1 MARSS
6 ITRLRAPRTA
16 APVFALVLA
25 GASALSAQSF
35 SGDVINGLPMRNIG
49 PAVMGGRVSALDAV
63 RLDGRLHI
71 YAGGA
76 SAGVWKSIDG
86 GITFKPIFDR
96 QNQTIGAITIHPADS
111 KTVWVGTGEPWVRNS
126 VSVGDGVYR
135 TTDGGDSW
143 TKLGLEQTERIASI
157 AVDPTN
163 TNVAWVCALGPLFND
178 SDQRGVFK
186 TTDGGKSWAKVLA
199 GANLQTGCAMLR
211 RGGDGALYA
220 AMWKHRR
227 TPWSFA
233 SGGPGSGLF
242 RSRDGGATWQQLT
255 TGFPKGDV
263 GRFAIA
269 IAPTNPKVVY
279 ATVESKSPALFRS
292 NDGGDSW
299 TEQGTATVIADRPF
313 YFANMYVDP
322 KDENRVYKAGYTF
335 GVSIDAGKSFQPV
348 LGAAHGDHHVLW
360 IDPNDPDQLL
370 IGDDGGLHQS
380 FDRGAHLRMLAVLP
394 FSQFYHVSVDME
406 RPYRVVGGLQ
416 DNLVWIA
423 PSSAPGGVKN
433 RHWTTLMGGDGF
445 WAFVDPTDPDW
456 VYTEWQGG
464 RLGRVNVKTLETRWI
479 APLEEAGQPPNR
491 WHWNTAV
498 HMSRANPGTLYVGS
512 QFLFRSSDQGSSWQ
526 RLSGDLTTNDPKK
539 QQQDASGGVTVDN
552 TSAETHTTIYTI
564 SESPKD
570 PKVLWVG
577 TDDGNV
583 QLSRDGGA
591 TWTNVAA
598 NVWKAGLP
606 KGTWVST
613 IEASPHDAAVAY
625 ATFDGHMMGD
635 LKPWIYKTADY
646 GVTWTPLLGGELT
659 GFAHVIRQDLIN
671 PALLFAGT
679 ERGLFVSIDEGTTWA
694 HYQGSDFPEVP
705 VRDLVVHP
713 REHDLVVA
721 THGRGIWIMDD
732 LTALRA
738 VTVATLSRDG
748 ALLPGRPAVQA
759 PLTQVNDGGEWGNGT
774 FAGPSAPEDAQV
786 TYYLKARHL
795 RGELKLQF
803 LDQTGRLLATVAGSK
818 RKGLNRVNWP
828 MRLDAPKSPPAA
840 SGLVLNF
847 GALVG
852 PRVPPGTY
860 TVRMIRNTDTLTAPL
875 VIQPDPR
882 TAHTVATRQQQYQEA
897 VRLAD
902 LLGEL
907 TVTTE
912 SLIDA
917 RDQASDRIGKLP
929 TKDKVRTMA
938 ETFSSSLDGVRGQ
951 LTSVKEAGG
960 AITGEEKL
968 REKIGDLYGNVNSF
982 DGVPTKSQFAR
993 RTVLDSEFRV
1003 TAKAFEEILEKQLPK
1018 LNEALKGKKLDPIV
1032 PKPRQVN
1039 KAVM

>member
-1 MARSS
+1 LALALPMAAR
-6 ITRLRAPRTA
+6 
-16 APVFALVLA
+16 
-25 GASALSAQSF
+25 AQSATTPASPF
-35 SGDVINGLPMRNIG
+35 TTDVISGLPARTIG
-49 PAVMGGRVSALDAV
+49 PAVMGGRVAALDAV
-63 RLDGRLHI
+63 RIDGRLHI

-76 SAGVWKSIDG
+76 SSGVWKSIDG
-86 GITFKPIFDR
+86 GTTFKPIFDKY
-96 QNQTIGAITIHPADS
+96 NQSIGTITIHPADA

-135 TTDGGDSW
+135 TTDGGENWS
-143 TKLGLEQTERIASI
+143 KLGLEQTERIAAI
-157 AVDPTN
+157 AVDPAN
-163 TNVAWVCALGPLFND
+163 RDVAWVCALGPLFHD
-178 SDQRGVFK
+178 SNERGVYK
-186 TTDGGKSWAKVLA
+186 TTDGGKTWSKVLA
-199 GANLQTGCAMLR
+199 GANPQTGCAMLR

-255 TGFPKGDV
+255 KGFPAGDV
-263 GRFAIA
+263 GRFAVA
-269 IAPTNPKVVY
+269 VAPSNPKVVY
-279 ATVESKSPALFRS
+279 ATLESKAPALYRS

-335 GVSIDAGKSFQPV
+335 GVSTDAGKSFQPV

-360 IDPNDPDQLL
+360 IDANDPDQLL

-380 FDRGAHLRMLAVLP
+380 FDRGAHMRMLAVLP

-406 RPYRVVGGLQ
+406 RPYRVTGGLQ

-445 WAFVDPTDPDW
+445 WSFVDPTDPDW

-479 APLEEAGQPPNR
+479 APLEEQGQPANR

-498 HMSRANPGTLYVGS
+498 AMSPNAKGTLYVGS
-512 QFLFRSSDQGSSWQ
+512 QFLWRSSDKGTSWQ
-526 RLSGDLTTNDPKK
+526 RLSPDLTTNDPKK
-539 QQQDASGGVTVDN
+539 QQQDESGGVTVDN
-552 TSAETHTTIYTI
+552 TSAEVHTTIYTI
-564 SESPKD
+564 AESPKD
-570 PKVLWVG
+570 AKVIWVG

-583 QLSRDGGA
+583 QLTRDGGA

-606 KGTWVST
+606 RGTWVSS
-613 IEASPHDAAVAY
+613 IEASAHDPSVAY

-635 LKPWIYKTADY
+635 QKPWIYKTADY

-659 GFAHVIRQDLIN
+659 GFAHVVRQDLVN
-671 PALLFAGT
+671 PSLLFAGT
-679 ERGLFVSIDEGTTWA
+679 EFGLFFSIDDGKSWA
-694 HYQGSDFPEVP
+694 RYAGSDFPPVP

-713 REHDLVVA
+713 RDHDLVVA
-721 THGRGIWIMDD
+721 THGRGIWIFDD
-732 LTALRA
+732 LTPLRA
-738 VTVATLSRDG
+738 LTVATLARET
-748 ALLPGRPAVQA
+748 ALLPGRPTVQA
-759 PLTQVNDGGEWGNGT
+759 PFTQVSDGGEWGNAT

-786 TYYLKARHL
+786 SYYLRTRHL
-795 RGELKLQF
+795 RGELKVQF
-803 LDQTGRLLATVAGSK
+803 IDSAGRVLSTVAGSK
-818 RKGLNRVNWP
+818 RKGINRIGWA

-840 SGLVLNF
+840 AGLVLNF

-852 PRVPPGTY
+852 PKVPPGRY
-860 TVRMIRNTDTLTAPL
+860 TVRLIRNTDTLTAPL

-882 TAHTVATRQQQYQEA
+882 TTHTVAERAQQYQEA

-902 LLGEL
+902 LMGEL

-917 RDQASDRIGKLP
+917 RDQAGDRIGKLP
-929 TKDKVRTMA
+929 VKDRVRAMA
-938 ETFSSSLDGVRGQ
+938 ERFSTSLDGVRGE

-982 DGVPTKSQFAR
+982 DGLPTKSQLTR
-993 RTVLDSEFRV
+993 RIVLDQDFRV
-1003 TAKAFEEILEKQLPK
+1003 SAKKFEEILEKQLPA

-1032 PKPRQVN
+1032 PKPRQVV
-1039 KAVM
+1039 KSVM

>member
-1 MARSS
+1 MPRQSW
-6 ITRLRAPRTA
+6 TPFRAPRVA
-16 APVFALVLA
+16 APVVVLA
-25 GASALSAQSF
+25 LAATAASAQPF
-35 SGDVINGLPMRNIG
+35 TGDVINGLPMRNIG
-49 PAVMGGRVSALDAV
+49 PAVMGGRVAALDAV
-63 RLDGRLHI
+63 RIDGRLTI

-76 SAGVWKSIDG
+76 SSGVWKSIDG
-86 GITFKPIFDR
+86 GTTFKPIFDKY
-96 QNQTIGAITIHPADS
+96 NQSIGAITIHPSDA
-111 KTVWVGTGEPWVRNS
+111 KTIWVGTGEPWVRNS

-143 TKLGLEQTERIASI
+143 TKLGLEQTERIAAI
-157 AVDPTN
+157 VVDPTN
-163 TNVAWVCALGPLFND
+163 AKVAWVCALGPLFHD
-178 SDQRGVFK
+178 SDQRGVFQ
-186 TTDGGKSWAKVLA
+186 TTDGGATWTKVLA
-199 GANLQTGCAMLR
+199 GANPQTGCAMLR

-242 RSRDGGATWQQLT
+242 RSRDNGATWQQLT
-255 TGFPKGDV
+255 NGFPKGDV
-263 GRFAIA
+263 GRFAVA
-269 IAPTNPKVVY
+269 VSPTNPKVIY
-279 ATVESKSPALFRS
+279 ATVESKSPAMYRS

-299 TEQGTATVIADRPF
+299 TEQGTAAVIADRPF

-335 GVSIDAGKSFQPV
+335 GVSVDAGKSFQPI
-348 LGAAHGDHHVLW
+348 LGGAHGDHHVMW
-360 IDPNDPDQLL
+360 IDPIDPNQLL

-380 FDRGAHLRMLAVLP
+380 FDRGAHVRMLAVLP

-406 RPYRVVGGLQ
+406 RPYRVTGGLQ

-445 WAFVDPTDPDW
+445 WSFVDPTDPDW

-464 RLGRVNVKTLETRWI
+464 KLGRVNVKTLETRWI
-479 APLEEAGQPPNR
+479 APLEEAGQPANR

-498 HMSRANPGTLYVGS
+498 HMSRSNPGALYVGS
-512 QFLFRSSDQGSSWQ
+512 QFLYRTSDKGTSWQ
-526 RLSGDLTTNDPKK
+526 RVSPDLTTNDPKK

-552 TSAETHTTIYTI
+552 TSAEVHTTIYTI

-570 PKVLWVG
+570 PQLIWVG

-583 QLSRDGGA
+583 QLTRDGGR
-591 TWTNVAA
+591 TWSNVAA

-613 IEASPHDAAVAY
+613 IEASPHNAAVAY

-635 LKPWIYKTADY
+635 QKAWVYKTSDFGA
-646 GVTWTPLLGGELT
+646 TWTPIIGGELK
-659 GFAHVIRQDLIN
+659 GFAHVIRQDLVN
-671 PALLFAGT
+671 PSLLFAGT
-679 ERGLFVSIDEGTTWA
+679 ERGLFFSIDDGATWA
-694 HYQGSDFPEVP
+694 HYLGSDFPEVP
-705 VRDLVVHP
+705 VRDLVIHP

-732 LTALRA
+732 LTPLRA
-738 VTVATLSRDG
+738 VTTAALARDG
-748 ALLPGRPAVQA
+748 ALLPGRVTVQA
-759 PLTQVNDGGEWGNGT
+759 PFAQVSDGGEWGNAT

-803 LDQTGRLLATVAGSK
+803 LDSTGRVLSTVAGSK
-818 RKGLNRVNWP
+818 RKGLNRVGWG

-852 PRVPPGTY
+852 PRVPPGRY
-860 TVRMIRNTDTLTAPL
+860 TVRMIRNVDTLSAPL
-875 VIQPDPR
+875 VIQTDPR
-882 TAHTVATRQQQYQEA
+882 AEHTVATRRQQFEEA

-902 LLGEL
+902 LMGEL

-912 SLIDA
+912 ALVDA
-917 RDQASDRIGKLP
+917 RDQANDRVGKLP
-929 TKDKVRTMA
+929 AKDRVRALA

-982 DGVPTKSQFAR
+982 DGLPTKSQFSR
-993 RTVLDSEFRV
+993 RVVLDQEFRV
-1003 TAKAFEEILEKQLPK
+1003 SAKTFEEILEKQLPK
-1018 LNEALKGKKLDPIV
+1018 LNEALKGKKLDPITV
-1032 PKPRQVN
+1032 KPRQVT
-1039 KAVM
+1039 KTVM